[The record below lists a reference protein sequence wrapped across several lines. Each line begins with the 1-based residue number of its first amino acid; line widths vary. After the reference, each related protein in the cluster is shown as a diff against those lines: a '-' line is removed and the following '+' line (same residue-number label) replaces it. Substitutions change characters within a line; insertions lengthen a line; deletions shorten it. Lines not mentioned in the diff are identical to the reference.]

1 MAVRRWNEG
10 SDQSCEPVKGVES
23 TGLLRD
29 LGGKV
34 ARLWVCP
41 DWMERERGVTVGFR
55 MT

>member
-10 SDQSCEPVKGVES
+10 SDQSWEPVEGVES

-34 ARLWVCP
+34 ARLWVCA
-41 DWMERERGVTVGFR
+41 DWIERERGVNVESSE
-55 MT
+55 